1 MKAWKRRRLQNIVN
15 ECLVMS
21 PEQLDFEDD
30 SFDTIVHWHS
40 LNRCRKAVNCVDE
53 LRRVVKKDGTVI
65 FVETGRSS
73 FKPIALLQEWVDTQR
88 AIKRTGVSSGPRDVI
103 QAVKMCPELEIVVEI
118 RNTRFTYLVC
128 RKRPSPCTADT
139 ITSLTAD
146 TPTSLTSDTHTSDTP
161 ISLTSDRQI
170 SDTPTSHTLGRSNSA
185 DEGESCNCNKFE
197 VETEKSNGS
206 TFASPG
212 TSTSTAPSTIS
223 FSPTST
229 TPPESPTLPV
239 APMSTKPDRSDVHAA
254 IDAEKKNTKH

>member
-1 MKAWKRRRLQNIVN
+1 
-15 ECLVMS
+15 
-21 PEQLDFEDD
+21 
-30 SFDTIVHWHS
+30 
-40 LNRCRKAVNCVDE
+40 
-53 LRRVVKKDGTVI
+53 
-65 FVETGRSS
+65 
-73 FKPIALLQEWVDTQR
+73 
-88 AIKRTGVSSGPRDVI
+88 
-103 QAVKMCPELEIVVEI
+103 MCPELEIVVEI

-254 IDAEKKNTKH
+254 IDAEKKTQSIEKARFKSIYGSENESLAHGQYGQLNPRRVNERRNNENARSNKFYGA